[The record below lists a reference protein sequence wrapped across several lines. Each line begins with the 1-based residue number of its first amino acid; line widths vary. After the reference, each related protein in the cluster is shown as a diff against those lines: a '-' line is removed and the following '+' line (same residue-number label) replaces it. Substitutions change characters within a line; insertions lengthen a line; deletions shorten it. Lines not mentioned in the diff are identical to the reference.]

1 MPKRKYDFAGW
12 VTKNDILCSDG
23 LIIRQGAF
31 KDNNGQ
37 KVPLV
42 WEHDRSS
49 PENVLGYVML
59 EHKDKGTY
67 GYGYFNDSERAASAD
82 KAIKHGDIVSMSI
95 AANRVKKLNGR
106 DVIHGNI
113 YEVSLVLAGANP
125 GATIVESIQ
134 HSDAN
139 KDDEISAIMYTDNV
153 LHAANYDDY
162 EEDDD
167 MDEEFMHAA
176 EQEAADLADSI
187 TESLSKEE
195 LAEVFTYAKGLVG
208 DDVDDDKVFDALD
221 DDALD
226 KVNDK
231 IIDILT
237 READDG
243 DTDNEKEEDSED
255 GMKHNV
261 FNKNADDQIK
271 HSELCASVLDDA
283 RKLGSLKEAMIQHSI
298 NNIDELLTVEV
309 TTGAPGLIRPEE
321 PSMVDSILAAVTTT
335 PKHTVRGRWADLTGA
350 QARARGYVKGNEKFE
365 ESFGHWNRETF
376 PQTVYKK
383 QSLDNDDIIDITDFD
398 IVAWLRNEMRDM
410 WRYEVARSI
419 FIPDGRETTD
429 PDKIKEDK
437 IRPITTD
444 VSAFVTTVNGLTAK
458 NFIETILTSKV
469 DNYKGTGRP
478 DLYMDEVLLV
488 QILLLKDDTGK
499 YLFGDILSRESL
511 ASKIGV
517 GKIVTP
523 DFLDNSGTAIMVNL
537 KDYEIA
543 APNKGRSQ
551 TYEDFDIDFN
561 KHKYLI
567 EGRLAGALNK
577 PKCAIVFKTASD
589 DNSGDS
595 GESDGGATL

>member
-1 MPKRKYDFAGW
+1 MPNRKYDFAGW

-23 LIIRQGAF
+23 LVIRQGAF
-31 KDNNGQ
+31 KDNDGQ

-67 GYGYFNDSERAASAD
+67 GYGYFNDSERAASAE

-139 KDDEISAIMYTDNV
+139 QDDEISAIVYTDNV
-153 LHAANYDDY
+153 LHAASYDDY
-162 EEDDD
+162 EEDN
-167 MDEEFMHAA
+167 MDEDFMHAA
-176 EQEAADLADSI
+176 EQEAADLANSI
-187 TESLSKEE
+187 TDSLSKSE
-195 LAEVFTYAKGLVG
+195 LAEVFSYAKGLVG
-208 DDVDDDKVFDALD
+208 KDVKDEDVFDALSD
-221 DDALD
+221 EAID

-237 READDG
+237 RDADDG

-255 GMKHNV
+255 GMKQNV
-261 FNKNADDQIK
+261 FNSKADDQLK
-271 HSELCASVLDDA
+271 HSELCASVLEDA
-283 RKLGSLKEAMIQHSI
+283 KKLGSLKEAMIQHSV

-309 TTGAPGLIRPEE
+309 TTGAPEFIRPEE
-321 PSMVDSILAAVTTT
+321 PSMVDSILAAVKTT
-335 PKHTVRGRWADLTGA
+335 PKHTIRGRWADLTGA
-350 QARARGYVKGNEKFE
+350 QARAKGYVRGAEKFE
-365 ESFGHWNRETF
+365 ESFGHWNRETH
-376 PQTVYKK
+376 PQTIYKK
-383 QSLDNDDIIDITDFD
+383 QSLENDDIIDITDFD
-398 IVAWLRNEMRDM
+398 VVSWLRGEMREM
-410 WRYEVARSI
+410 WRYELARAI
-419 FIPDGRETTD
+419 FIPDGREPTD

-437 IRPITTD
+437 IRPISTD
-444 VSAFVTTVNGLTAK
+444 ASAFVTQVTGVTAK
-458 NFIETILTSKV
+458 TFIEDILTNKV
-469 DNYKGTGRP
+469 NNYKGTGRP
-478 DLYMDEVLLV
+478 DMYMDEALLV
-488 QILLLKDDTGK
+488 QVQLLKDDTGK

-523 DFLDNSGTAIMVNL
+523 DFLDNTGMAIMVNL
-537 KDYEIA
+537 KDYELA

-567 EGRLAGALNK
+567 EGRVAGALNT
-577 PKCAIVFKTASD
+577 PKAAIVFKTGA
-589 DNSGDS
+589 NSES
-595 GESDGGATL
+595 GSGSNAGQ

>member
-1 MPKRKYDFAGW
+1 MSNRKYDFAGW

-23 LIIRQGAF
+23 LVIRQGAF
-31 KDNNGQ
+31 KGNSDKQ
-37 KVPLV
+37 VPLV
-42 WEHDRSS
+42 WEHDRNN
-49 PENVLGYVML
+49 PENILGHVVLQDRSEGV
-59 EHKDKGTY
+59 Y
-67 GYGYFNDSERAASAD
+67 GYGYFNHSDRAQSA
-82 KAIKHGDIVSMSI
+82 KESVRNGDIVSMSI
-95 AANRVKKLNGR
+95 AANKVRKQNGR
-106 DVIHGNI
+106 DVVHGNI
-113 YEVSLVLAGANP
+113 YEVSLVIAAANP
-125 GATIVESIQ
+125 GAMIVENLV
-134 HSDAN
+134 HSEDG
-139 KDDEISAIMYTDNV
+139 DEEGTSAVIYTNQV
-153 LHAANYDDY
+153 IHSATYDD
-162 EEDDD
+162 EEDDMYD
-167 MDEEFMHAA
+167 EYEEFMHAA
-176 EQEAADLADSI
+176 VMEG
-187 TESLSKEE
+187 EE
-195 LAEVFTYAKGLVG
+195 LAKGVVDSLAKDELAQIYSYAKSLAGPNVKDEDL
-208 DDVDDDKVFDALD
+208 FDSLS
-221 DDALD
+221 DDALG

-231 IIDILT
+231 IIEILT
-237 READDG
+237 SGSDEDD
-243 DTDNEKEEDSED
+243 EEDEGE

-261 FNKNADDQIK
+261 FNGQANDELK
-271 HSELCASVLDDA
+271 HSQLCASVLEDA
-283 RKLGSLKEAMIQHSI
+283 RKLGSLKEAMLQHSV

-309 TTGAPGLIRPEE
+309 TTGAPEFIRPEE

-335 PKHTVRGRWADLTGA
+335 PKHSVRGRWADITGE
-350 QARARGYVKGNEKFE
+350 QARAKGYIKGNEKFE

-376 PQTVYKK
+376 PQTIYKK

-398 IVAWLRNEMRDM
+398 IVAWLRGEMREM

-444 VSAFVTTVNGLTAK
+444 ASAFVTTVTGLTAD

-488 QILLLKDDTGK
+488 QILLLKDDTGR

-523 DFLDNSGTAIMVNL
+523 DFLDNSGMAIMVNL
-537 KDYEIA
+537 KDYEVA

-577 PKCAIVFKTASD
+577 PKCAIVFKTGS
-589 DNSGDS
+589 
-595 GESDGGATL
+595 